1 MDIKS
6 DEGVKLR
13 RSDCSQAGYFRF
25 YLFLDN
31 KTGSRFFLGIIPY
44 MFVRKSTI
52 VRLMSDPSK
61 IVGVLP
67 VISGPVDKVDL
78 RHIGLKSHSQGLQ
91 KILLRNELEKC
102 LNLTGKLNTKP

>member
-6 DEGVKLR
+6 DTGVKLR

-52 VRLMSDPSK
+52 VRRMSGPSK

-67 VISGPVDKVDL
+67 VLSGPVDKVDL